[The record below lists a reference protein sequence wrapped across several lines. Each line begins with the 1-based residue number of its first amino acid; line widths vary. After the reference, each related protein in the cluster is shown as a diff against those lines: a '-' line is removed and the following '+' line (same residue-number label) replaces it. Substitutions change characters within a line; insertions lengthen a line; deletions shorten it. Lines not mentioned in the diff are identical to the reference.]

1 MAANPAE
8 LTEFRE
14 LWFPCPRIR
23 LPELGPAGPVFIEGG
38 RCISAALG
46 EYTKLWIHAASRWH
60 FYYIHP
66 MPRDFFLATMPEAVP
81 HLLHP
86 GEMTVETVR
95 QGLSYKVVL
104 GLRCAEGPVRVLH
117 LVGDVPD
124 VTRAI
129 ERDEETSSGPLGWK
143 LKMTHLIAQGSFH
156 GLIRLEDGRLHPIS
170 RDGHEDVFKSSWV
183 AFSR

>member
-1 MAANPAE
+1 ME
-8 LTEFRE
+8 REHLTEFRE

-23 LPELGPAGPVFIEGG
+23 LPELGSTGPTFIEGG
-38 RCISAALG
+38 RCISGELG
-46 EYTKLWIHAASRWH
+46 EYTKLWIRAAGHWH

-66 MPRDFFLATMPEAVP
+66 TPRDFFRATMPQAIP

-104 GLRCAEGPVRVLH
+104 GLRCPDGPVRVLH

-124 VTRAI
+124 VTRAL
-129 ERDEETSSGPLGWK
+129 ERDEEVPSGSLGWK
-143 LKMTHLIAQGSFH
+143 LKMTHVIVQGSFH
-156 GLIRLEDGRLHPIS
+156 GLIRLEDGRLYPIS
-170 RDGHEDVFKSSWV
+170 RDGNEDVFKSSWV
-183 AFSR
+183 VFSR

>member
-1 MAANPAE
+1 VPTNPAE

-38 RCISAALG
+38 RCISGALG
-46 EYTKLWIHAASRWH
+46 EYTKLWIRSAGRWH
-60 FYYIHP
+60 FYYIRP
-66 MPRDFFLATMPEAVP
+66 MPRDFFQACMPEAVP

-86 GEMTVETVR
+86 DEMTVETVR

-117 LVGDVPD
+117 LVGDAPD

-129 ERDEETSSGPLGWK
+129 ERDEETSSLPLGWK

-170 RDGHEDVFKSSWV
+170 RDGQEDVFKSSWV
-183 AFSR
+183 TFSR

>member
-1 MAANPAE
+1 MNPGE

-14 LWFPCPRIR
+14 LWFPCPRLR
-23 LPELGPAGPVFIEGG
+23 LPELGPAGPVVIEGG
-38 RCISAALG
+38 RCISGALG
-46 EYTKLWIHAASRWH
+46 EYTKLWIAAAGRWH
-60 FYYIHP
+60 FYYVDP
-66 MPRDFFLATMPEAVP
+66 RPRDFFLAVMPEAVP

-95 QGLSYKVVL
+95 QGASYKVVL
-104 GLRCAEGPVRVLH
+104 GLRCTEGPVRVLH

-124 VTRAI
+124 VTRAMECD
-129 ERDEETSSGPLGWK
+129 ERAPEGALGWK
-143 LKMTHLIAQGSFH
+143 LQMTHVIAHGSFH

-183 AFSR
+183 VFSR

>member
-1 MAANPAE
+1 MAWE
-8 LTEFRE
+8 TLTEFRE

-23 LPELGPAGPVFIEGG
+23 LPDLGPSGPVFIEGG
-38 RCISAALG
+38 RCISGALG
-46 EYTKLWIHAASRWH
+46 EYIKLWIWAGGRWH

-66 MPRDFFLATMPEAVP
+66 TPRDFFRLTMPEAVP

-124 VTRAI
+124 VTRVA
-129 ERDEETSSGPLGWK
+129 ERDEDVASGPLGWK
-143 LKMTHLIAQGSFH
+143 LTMTHIIGQGSFH

-170 RDGHEDVFKSSWV
+170 REGNEDVFKSSWV
-183 AFSR
+183 TFSR

>member
-1 MAANPAE
+1 MDWE
-8 LTEFRE
+8 KLTEFRE

-23 LPELGPAGPVFIEGG
+23 LAELGPSGPVFIEGG
-38 RCISAALG
+38 RCISGALG
-46 EYTKLWIHAASRWH
+46 EYTKLWISAAGRWH
-60 FYYIHP
+60 FYFIHP
-66 MPRDFFLATMPEAVP
+66 TPRDFYRVTMPDAVP

-124 VTRAI
+124 VTRVA
-129 ERDEETSSGPLGWK
+129 EREEDVSSGALGWK
-143 LKMTHLIAQGSFH
+143 LQMIHLIAQGSFH
-156 GLIRLEDGRLHPIS
+156 GLIRLEDGRLHPIT
-170 RDGHEDVFKSSWV
+170 RDGNEDVFKSSWV
-183 AFSR
+183 VFSR